1 MQKRNKES
9 IRILPLAAVKLA
21 KLEFIEGNI
30 KQAWNILEQTKDSVV
45 SKNNGAIWLILNCQK
60 HFISASRNA
69 QFSVQEKF

>member
-30 KQAWNILEQTKDSVV
+30 KQAWNILEQTKRLM
-45 SKNNGAIWLILNCQK
+45 KREQNNGAICLILNCQK
-60 HFISASRNA
+60 HFISA
-69 QFSVQEKF
+69 